1 MSPSASL
8 SRDRSHERRTRSFV
22 HLLAD
27 ICRRFPDLEEW
38 LLEDF
43 SRNGKTRTN
52 FRELVD
58 KGELPGEEAADGL
71 AAIAGEVR
79 GWSEERQRQRA
90 KYPPETS
97 RFFGG
102 LTRDEMESLIA
113 RYEARTISL
122 DVFLL
127 ARDWRKAGEVAEASP
142 KMLRRG
148 ARFLTAVSCSADKKL
163 LHQYGCAL
171 DVLTGLEAG
180 KLRTSFGYADWW
192 KLHALVYM
200 MKHPRKAYRTREVR
214 AHLAKRG
221 LEISSLDFRRF
232 CKRHGLARDERA
244 GRPRARSAHAAN

>member
-1 MSPSASL
+1 MSPPASP
-8 SRDRSHERRTRSFV
+8 SRDHSHERRTRSFV

-58 KGELPGEEAADGL
+58 KGELPGEDGEDGL

-79 GWSEERQRQRA
+79 GWSEERTRQRA

-97 RFFGG
+97 RFYGG

-127 ARDWRKAGEVAEASP
+127 ARDWRKAGSSAAASP

-148 ARFLTAVSCSADKKL
+148 ARFLTAVSDSADKKL

-171 DVLTGLEAG
+171 DVLASLEAG

-200 MKHPRKAYRTREVR
+200 MRHPRKGYRTREVR
-214 AHLAKRG
+214 AHLARHG
-221 LEISSLDFRRF
+221 LEISSLYFQRF
-232 CKRHGLARDERA
+232 CKLHGIARDERA
-244 GRPRARSAHAAN
+244 GRPRAKPSHAAS